1 MSSFRLYVTREEEEE
16 DKEEEK
22 EEEKMTFITLFD
34 DSTTTTTKTAYE
46 RERDERV
53 RRNEAVMRRLGL
65 HSFDVRAHHFS
76 NNKKEKK
83 KRKKL
88 QKPTLTVGGVGTRR
102 TKRTCARGRDED
114 DDVNDEKEEEE
125 EEEEEVR
132 DEEKE
137 RKHCVAERE
146 FVLNTKNKQKTRTI
160 VGTAS
165 YQHTLMRVRTMTE
178 PKLRNRMKAISRAKG
193 QHCVTKMR
201 LFARIL
207 FLEGYE
213 ELAEECAEEL
223 KQLIDILGDAHDD
236 ETREVEED
244 EEHKDFKEEEDKNNI
259 NKENEEK
266 FHCGQATNLDDPM
279 IFKCVVDIESH
290 ARTNEKK
297 GEKDEDVYHR
307 ACVSLSKGESGML
320 NKTVAFVLNDDA
332 SYDVIAA
339 SEKELNALKTKN
351 KTKKVVYY

>member
-1 MSSFRLYVTREEEEE
+1 
-16 DKEEEK
+16 
-22 EEEKMTFITLFD
+22 MTFTTAFD
-34 DSTTTTTKTAYE
+34 DTTTITTTTKTAYE

-76 NNKKEKK
+76 NTKEKK
-83 KRKKL
+83 KRKKR
-88 QKPTLTVGGVGTRR
+88 QKPTTVGGGGTRR
-102 TKRTCARGRDED
+102 TRRTVARSRDED
-114 DDVNDEKEEEE
+114 DDVNDEKEEE

-146 FVLNTKNKQKTRTI
+146 FVFRHKNKQKTRTI

-213 ELAEECAEEL
+213 ELMKSREEL

-244 EEHKDFKEEEDKNNI
+244 EEPGNPRKRK
-259 NKENEEK
+259 
-266 FHCGQATNLDDPM
+266 T
-279 IFKCVVDIESH
+279 
-290 ARTNEKK
+290 RTTSIK
-297 GEKDEDVYHR
+297 
-307 ACVSLSKGESGML
+307 
-320 NKTVAFVLNDDA
+320 
-332 SYDVIAA
+332 
-339 SEKELNALKTKN
+339 
-351 KTKKVVYY
+351 KTKKSSTAAKRQTWTTR

>member
-1 MSSFRLYVTREEEEE
+1 MGAFGPGENFKKKGKEVLKFVTIVVVVISSIGLYVREEEE
-16 DKEEEK
+16 DKEE
-22 EEEKMTFITLFD
+22 KMTFTTAFD
-34 DSTTTTTKTAYE
+34 DTTTTTTTKTAYE

-76 NNKKEKK
+76 NTKEKK
-83 KRKKL
+83 KRKKR
-88 QKPTLTVGGVGTRR
+88 QKPTTVGGGGTRR
-102 TKRTCARGRDED
+102 TRRTVARGRDED
-114 DDVNDEKEEEE
+114 DDVNDEKEEEEEEDE

-146 FVLNTKNKQKTRTI
+146 FVFRHKNKQKTRTI

-244 EEHKDFKEEEDKNNI
+244 
-259 NKENEEK
+259 
-266 FHCGQATNLDDPM
+266 
-279 IFKCVVDIESH
+279 
-290 ARTNEKK
+290 
-297 GEKDEDVYHR
+297 
-307 ACVSLSKGESGML
+307 
-320 NKTVAFVLNDDA
+320 
-332 SYDVIAA
+332 
-339 SEKELNALKTKN
+339 
-351 KTKKVVYY
+351 